1 MSKKLHKRAS
11 ALPTLLWLMLLAL
24 LPAQLSARDF
34 KYAYEGKILTYTVI
48 YEGNGGTVKTNEGK
62 WRPGRNDPGNNVSG
76 DLIIPS
82 KVYDGDDEYTVVEL
96 GAYAFSDCRDLKSV
110 VIPETVHTIGSE
122 AFSGCGLKSIII
134 PRTVRSVR
142 NDSFDDCSSLIKS
155 AFPSHINNP
164 FKNGAIV
171 MYSDD
176 ATVEN
181 GYIWSED
188 KTALYFVPF
197 DITGEFEI
205 PNSVKSIGYNAFYGC
220 SDMTKVTI
228 PNSVTEIGE
237 SAFENCSGL
246 TSIDIPNSVTSIN
259 RKSFSGCSGLTS
271 IDIPNSVTNI
281 GYWAFESCSSLT
293 SIDIPNSVTEIGGS
307 AFESCSSLTSID
319 IPNSVTWIG
328 GSAFKNCSSLTKV
341 TIPNSVT
348 YIHDSAFESCSSLT
362 SIDIPN
368 SVTSIDEY
376 AFRFCSGLE
385 SVIIPNSVTTI
396 GEDAFYGCSG
406 LRSVIIP
413 NSVTTIKSNA
423 FGGCSSLVKTAFPSG
438 MENPFE
444 GGIAVE
450 YPAEGEYSFEDGCVW
465 TADKSVLYF
474 VPLDVEGEF
483 NIPGSV
489 TAIGS
494 NAFAGCDSIAS
505 LNVESIEPADIE
517 SNSFPDYSIDVTVPT
532 GALTVYLSSDWSKFT
547 NLKDASGVAA
557 TAFTDDVFNYR
568 LIGTNEAILMPG
580 DYKSMTTVSI
590 PERVVVDDR
599 FVYVTAIAN
608 SFTDCTKITS
618 LVLPK
623 RLATISTE
631 AFKGCTG
638 LTSLNLPE
646 SLTTIGNNAFEGCT
660 GLTALN
666 LPASLTE
673 MGAGAFKDCNRL
685 ASVGFPASLTEIS
698 DEAFS
703 GCTALTALNFP
714 ESLNAIGDEAF
725 NSCIALKEVTI
736 EGDLESIGAFAFVYC
751 RNLKTFN
758 RKRIGTVGNGAFGE
772 CMKLD
777 NITVDWAEI
786 AYQTF
791 YNCDG
796 LKSLTLTNDVTA
808 IGDEAFYACDG
819 LASVSIPAS
828 VDSIGREAFYWC
840 SKMESFR
847 IEDGST
853 ALEIGGSA
861 LQNAP
866 VKDMYIGRDYT
877 YQGKGSIS
885 AGITSLTF
893 GNEVTSIPDNAFNG
907 ASGLAA
913 ISFGTSI
920 ETIGANAF
928 KGCAFTE
935 LVMPPH
941 VKTVG
946 DNAFSGNNIKN
957 IAIGSEITE
966 IGEKAFDGANELAGV
981 SITALT
987 PPMANNNTF
996 SYYDCPLYVSP
1007 SKNNEVKDAYYNFT
1021 RCWYRFTGYD
1031 LIPIEK
1037 LEVEGKATVA
1047 LNPGETHKFD
1057 VAITP
1062 ANASLPYIF
1071 WRSTN
1076 PEFATVDNDG
1086 NVTLTGN
1093 GGESAQAD
1101 GEVVTECR
1109 IIAETLYADG
1119 PVAEF
1124 TVQDYASA
1132 IDDIVVDTPVAPER
1146 PNDIYNLQ
1154 GICLKRNASQEDVD
1168 ALAPGLYIIGGKKV
1182 LVK

>member
-1 MSKKLHKRAS
+1 MSKKLHNRAS

-34 KYAYEGKILTYTVI
+34 YYTYEGQTLSYTVI
-48 YEGNGGTVKTNEGK
+48 YEGNGGTVKTSEGGWK
-62 WRPGRNDPGNNVSG
+62 PPSGNYPGNKVSG

-82 KVYDGDDEYTVVEL
+82 KVYDGDDEYTVVAL
-96 GAYAFSDCRDLKSV
+96 GNGAFKGCSDLTSV
-110 VIPETVHTIGSE
+110 VIPNTVFTIGDD
-122 AFSGCGLKSIII
+122 AFRGCGLKSIDIPNSVNSIGGNAFTSCFALKSVII
-134 PRTVRSVR
+134 PASVKEVRYDAFSG
-142 NDSFDDCSSLIKS
+142 CSGLVKS
-155 AFPSHINNP
+155 AYPSTIKNP
-164 FKNGAIV
+164 FENDVPVVCYLVNGTIV
-171 MYSDD
+171 ED
-176 ATVEN
+176 

-188 KTALYFVPF
+188 KTELYFVPL
-197 DITGEFEI
+197 DLKGEFEI
-205 PNSVKSIGYNAFYGC
+205 PNSVNYIGGYAFCGC

-228 PNSVTEIGE
+228 PNSVTRIGE
-237 SAFENCSGL
+237 SAFESCSGLTSIDIPNSVTKIGKSAFESCSGLTKVTIPNSVTYIRECAFMKCSGL
-246 TSIDIPNSVTSIN
+246 TSIDIPNSVTSI
-259 RKSFSGCSGLTS
+259 G
-271 IDIPNSVTNI
+271 
-281 GYWAFESCSSLT
+281 ESTFLDC
-293 SIDIPNSVTEIGGS
+293 N
-307 AFESCSSLTSID
+307 
-319 IPNSVTWIG
+319 
-328 GSAFKNCSSLTKV
+328 
-341 TIPNSVT
+341 
-348 YIHDSAFESCSSLT
+348 
-362 SIDIPN
+362 
-368 SVTSIDEY
+368 
-376 AFRFCSGLE
+376 
-385 SVIIPNSVTTI
+385 
-396 GEDAFYGCSG
+396 G

-413 NSVTTIKSNA
+413 NSVRYIANDA
-423 FGGCSSLVKTAFPSG
+423 FRGCSRLVKAAYPSNL
-438 MENPFE
+438 ENPFE
-444 GGIAVE
+444 KGIAVE
-450 YPAEGEYSFEDGCVW
+450 YPAEGEYSFEDGFIW
-465 TADKSVLYF
+465 TADKTVLYF
-474 VPLDVEGEF
+474 VPLDIEGEF

-489 TAIGS
+489 TTIGN
-494 NAFAGCDSIAS
+494 NAFAGCDSITS
-505 LNVESIEPADIE
+505 LNVESSEPANIE
-517 SNSFPDYSIDVTVPT
+517 NDSFANYSIDVTVPT
-532 GALTVYLSSDWSKFT
+532 GALADYLSSDWSKFT
-547 NLKDASGVAA
+547 NLKDASGVVA
-557 TAFTDDVFNYR
+557 TSFTDEVFNYR
-568 LIGTNEAILMPG
+568 LSGTNEAILMPG

-608 SFTDCTKITS
+608 SFTGCTELTS
-618 LVLPK
+618 VVLPK
-623 RLATISTE
+623 RLTTISTD

-646 SLTTIGNNAFEGCT
+646 SLTTIGNSAFEGCT
-660 GLTALN
+660 GLKSLE

-673 MGAGAFKDCNRL
+673 MGTGAFKGCTRL
-685 ASVGFPASLTEIS
+685 ASVEFPASLTGIA

-703 GCTALTALNFP
+703 DCSALTALNFP
-714 ESLNAIGDEAF
+714 ESLTAIGNGTFWAC
-725 NSCIALKEVTI
+725 SALTEVTI
-736 EGDLESIGAFAFVYC
+736 KGDLESIGDYAFALC

-758 RKRIGTVGNGAFGE
+758 RKRFGTVGTGAFGE
-772 CMKLD
+772 CPKLD

-786 AYQTF
+786 ADKTF
-791 YNCDG
+791 LNCKG

-808 IGDEAFYACDG
+808 INYGAFYGCDG

-828 VDSIGREAFYWC
+828 VDSIGSEAFESC
-840 SKMESFR
+840 PNMKSFR

-853 ALEIGGSA
+853 TLEIGESA
-861 LQNAP
+861 LYGTP
-866 VKDMYIGRDYT
+866 IKDMYIGRDYT
-877 YQGKGSIS
+877 YQGNGSIS
-885 AGITSLTF
+885 TGITSLTY
-893 GNEVTSIPDNAFNG
+893 GNEVTSIPDNAFKE

-920 ETIGANAF
+920 ETIGENAF
-928 KGCAFTE
+928 NGCALTE

-946 DNAFSGNNIKN
+946 NNAFAGNNIKN

-1021 RCWYRFTGYD
+1021 RCWYRFTGYE
-1031 LIPIEK
+1031 LIPIETI
-1037 LEVEGKATVA
+1037 EVEGKAVVA
-1047 LNPGETHKFD
+1047 LNPGETYKCTVNF
-1057 VAITP
+1057 TP

-1076 PEFATVDNDG
+1076 PEFATVDSEG
-1086 NVTLTGN
+1086 NVALVDN

-1101 GEVVTECR
+1101 GEVVTECK

-1132 IDDIVVDTPVAPER
+1132 IDDIVVDTPGAPER

-1168 ALAPGLYIIGGKKV
+1168 ALAPGLYIIGGRKV

>member
-34 KYAYEGKILTYTVI
+34 QYTYEGQTLTYTVI
-48 YEGNGGTVKTNEGK
+48 YGGQVKTREGG
-62 WRPGRNDPGNNVSG
+62 WRQGSGNYPGNNVSG

-82 KVYDGDDEYTVVEL
+82 VVYDGDDAYTVVEL
-96 GAYAFSDCRDLKSV
+96 GSGAFQGCRDLKSV
-110 VIPETVHTIGSE
+110 VIPNSVTSIGNT
-122 AFSGCGLKSIII
+122 AFSGCGLTSIDIPNSVTSIGSSAFWNCNGLKTVII
-134 PRTVRSVR
+134 PNSVITVGYQAFYYCR
-142 NDSFDDCSSLIKS
+142 SLIKS
-155 AFPSHINNP
+155 AYPSHIIKP
-164 FKNGAIV
+164 FDDGVAVCYPSDGIV
-171 MYSDD
+171 ED
-176 ATVEN
+176 
-181 GYIWSED
+181 GYVWGKD
-188 KTALYFVPF
+188 KTELYFVPL
-197 DITGEFEI
+197 DIKGEFEI
-205 PNSVKSIGYNAFYGC
+205 PNSVNSIGDNAFYGC
-220 SDMTKVTI
+220 IDMTKVTI
-228 PNSVTEIGE
+228 PESVTSIGGSAFSNCSGLTSIDIPNSVTSIGE

-246 TSIDIPNSVTSIN
+246 TSIDIPELVTS
-259 RKSFSGCSGLTS
+259 
-271 IDIPNSVTNI
+271 
-281 GYWAFESCSSLT
+281 
-293 SIDIPNSVTEIGGS
+293 
-307 AFESCSSLTSID
+307 
-319 IPNSVTWIG
+319 IG

-348 YIHDSAFESCSSLT
+348 SIGESAFESCSSLT

-368 SVTSIDEY
+368 SVILISGSAFKYCDGLESVTIPNSVTSIGGS
-376 AFRFCSGLE
+376 AFQDCSGLKT
-385 SVIIPNSVTTI
+385 VIIPNSVRYI
-396 GEDAFYGCSG
+396 ANDAFWRCSG
-406 LRSVIIP
+406 
-413 NSVTTIKSNA
+413 
-423 FGGCSSLVKTAFPSG
+423 LVKTAFPSG

-444 GGIAVE
+444 SGIAVE
-450 YPAEGEYSFEDGCVW
+450 YPAEGEYSFEDGYVW
-465 TADKSVLYF
+465 TADKSALYF

-489 TAIGS
+489 TTIGS
-494 NAFAGCDSIAS
+494 NAFTGCDRIAS
-505 LNVESIEPADIE
+505 LNVESSEPADIE
-517 SNSFPDYSIDVTVPT
+517 SNSFPNYSIDVTVPT
-532 GALTVYLSSDWSKFT
+532 GALAGYLSSDWSKFT

-580 DYKSMTTVSI
+580 NYKSMTTVSI

-623 RLATISTE
+623 RLATISPD

-638 LTSLNLPE
+638 LTSINLPE
-646 SLTTIGNNAFEGCT
+646 SLTAIGNNAFEGCT
-660 GLTALN
+660 GLKALN

-673 MGAGAFKDCNRL
+673 MGAGAFNGCTRL
-685 ASVGFPASLTEIS
+685 ASVEFPASLTEIA
-698 DEAFS
+698 DEAFKD
-703 GCTALTALNFP
+703 CTALTALNLP
-714 ESLNAIGDEAF
+714 ESLTAIGNGTF
-725 NSCIALKEVTI
+725 WGCSALTEVTI
-736 EGDLESIGAFAFVYC
+736 KGDVESIGDYAFVYC

-758 RKRIGTVGNGAFGE
+758 RKRIGTVGDGAFGE
-772 CMKLD
+772 CQKLD

-786 AYQTF
+786 ADQTF
-791 YNCDG
+791 FNCDG

-853 ALEIGGSA
+853 TLEIGGNA
-861 LQNAP
+861 LYYTP

-877 YQGKGSIS
+877 YQGNGSIS
-885 AGITSLTF
+885 TGITSLTY

-920 ETIGANAF
+920 ETIGGNAF

-946 DNAFSGNNIKN
+946 DNAFAGNNIKN

-1047 LNPGETHKFD
+1047 LNPGETYKFD
-1057 VAITP
+1057 VTFTP

-1086 NVTLTGN
+1086 NVTLVGN

-1132 IDDIVVDTPVAPER
+1132 IDDIVVDTPAAPER

-1168 ALAPGLYIIGGKKV
+1168 ALAPGLYIIGGKKM